1 MNIDIQSK
9 LLIVDDLPEN
19 LLALEALIRA
29 PGRVVYRAASAEAAL
44 ALLLEHEFALA
55 IVDVQ
60 MPGMNGFELAELMRG
75 TERTRHIPI
84 IFVSAAGRELNYAFQ
99 GYESGAVDFL
109 HKPLDP
115 HAVVSKVNVFVDLYQ
130 HRKALRHE
138 MESLAAAHRKQEE
151 LVQQLQHTQGELER
165 AVRMRDD
172 FMSMVSHELR
182 TPLNTLYL
190 EAQLRQLHLSKGNLA
205 SFAPDRL
212 PAMIERDQR
221 QIRNMVRLIDD
232 MLDVTRMRRDALSIQ
247 TKPVD
252 LAELSRAV
260 VENLQQQAEAAGSTI
275 TLEAPAELRGVWDEF
290 RIEQVL
296 TNLLTNALR
305 YGGGK
310 PVEMVVRRAGRQRRH
325 GAGGGARPGHRHCA
339 RRPGRIFEQF
349 ERTADSRKHAAGL
362 GLGLY
367 ITRKIV
373 TCTAGTSAWR
383 ARPAK
388 ARASW
393 STCRWTRRTPPTP
406 TTARKRRH
414 APTAARVRG
423 AAILLRST
431 YFKESFP

>member
-1 MNIDIQSK
+1 MSIDVESK

-19 LLALEALIRA
+19 LLALEALIRG
-29 PGRVVYRAASAEAAL
+29 PGRAVYRATSAEEAL
-44 ALLLEHEFALA
+44 ALLLDHEFALA
-55 IVDVQ
+55 ILDVQ

-84 IFVSAAGRELNYAFQ
+84 IFVSAAGRELNYAFR

-115 HAVVSKVNVFVDLYQ
+115 HAVTSKVNVFVDLHR
-130 HRKALRHE
+130 HRKALDQE
-138 MESLAAAHRKQEE
+138 MEKLAAAHQKQEE
-151 LVQQLQHTQGELER
+151 LVEQLRHTQRKLEH

-190 EAQLRQLHLSKGNLA
+190 ETQLRQLHVSKGRLE
-205 SFAPDRL
+205 SFAADRL

-247 TKPVD
+247 PQPVD
-252 LAELSRAV
+252 LAALARAV
-260 VENLQQQAEAAGSTI
+260 VEGLRHQAEAAGSVI
-275 TLEAPAELRGVWDEF
+275 GLEAPGELRGVWDEF

-305 YGGGK
+305 YGRGK
-310 PVEMVVRRAGRQRRH
+310 PVEMMLSQ
-325 GAGGGARPGHRHCA
+325 AGGMARITVRDQGIGIAPEDQE
-339 RRPGRIFEQF
+339 RIFEQF
-349 ERTADSRKHAAGL
+349 ERTDDSRKHASGL

-373 TCTAGTSAWR
+373 GLHHGRIEVESTPGQGALFKVELPMQAEAKTATQ
-383 ARPAK
+383 AR
-388 ARASW
+388 
-393 STCRWTRRTPPTP
+393 T
-406 TTARKRRH
+406 
-414 APTAARVRG
+414 
-423 AAILLRST
+423 
-431 YFKESFP
+431 

>member
-1 MNIDIQSK
+1 MNIDIESK
-9 LLIVDDLPEN
+9 LLLVDDLPEN

-29 PGRVVYRAASAEAAL
+29 PGRTAYRAGSAEAAL

-84 IFVSAAGRELNYAFQ
+84 IFVSAAGREMNYAFR

-115 HAVVSKVNVFVDLYQ
+115 HAVVSKVSVFVDLYQ

-138 MESLAAAHRKQEE
+138 MDLLAAAHKKQEE
-151 LVQQLQHTQGELER
+151 LVQQLQQTQHDLER

-205 SFAPDRL
+205 SFSPERL
-212 PAMIERDQR
+212 PSMIERDQR

-232 MLDVTRMRRDALSIQ
+232 MLDVTRLRRDALSI
-247 TKPVD
+247 KPQPMD
-252 LAELSRAV
+252 LSVLAKAV
-260 VENLQQQAEAAGSTI
+260 VENLRQQAEAAGTAI
-275 TLEAPAELRGVWDEF
+275 TLSAPGELRGAWDEF

-310 PVEMVVRRAGRQRRH
+310 PVKLVVQQAGDT
-325 GAGGGARPGHRHCA
+325 ARVSVRDQGIGIAPEDQ
-339 RRPGRIFEQF
+339 GRIFEQF
-349 ERTADSRKHAAGL
+349 ERTEDSRKHAAGL
-362 GLGLY
+362 GLGLF

-373 TCTAGTSAWR
+373 DLHGGRIGVESAPGEGSR
-383 ARPAK
+383 FTVELPLQVPAMPDNPPEVQPDGK
-388 ARASW
+388 KN
-393 STCRWTRRTPPTP
+393 TP
-406 TTARKRRH
+406 
-414 APTAARVRG
+414 
-423 AAILLRST
+423 
-431 YFKESFP
+431 

>member
-1 MNIDIQSK
+1 MNIDIESK

-29 PGRVVYRAASAEAAL
+29 PGRLVYRAGSADAAL

-115 HAVVSKVNVFVDLYQ
+115 HAVVSKVNVFVDLHQ

-138 MESLAAAHRKQEE
+138 MESLAAAHKKQEE
-151 LVQQLQHTQGELER
+151 LVQQLQQTQHELER

-205 SFAPDRL
+205 NFAPERL
-212 PAMIERDQR
+212 PTMIERDQR

-232 MLDVTRMRRDALSIQ
+232 MLDVTRMRRDALSIK
-247 TKPVD
+247 TTPVD
-252 LAELSRAV
+252 LATLAQAV
-260 VENLQQQAEAAGSTI
+260 VESLRHQAEAAGSVI
-275 TLEAPAELRGVWDEF
+275 TLAAPAELRGEWDEF

-310 PVEMVVRRAGRQRRH
+310 PVEMVVQQLGNTAQVAVRDQGIGIAPEDQ
-325 GAGGGARPGHRHCA
+325 
-339 RRPGRIFEQF
+339 GRIFEQF
-349 ERTADSRKHAAGL
+349 ERTDDSRKHAAGL

-373 TCTAGTSAWR
+373 TLHGGQISVESAPGEGSR
-383 ARPAK
+383 FVVDLPLQPPAPSADTQK
-388 ARASW
+388 E
-393 STCRWTRRTPPTP
+393 TP
-406 TTARKRRH
+406 
-414 APTAARVRG
+414 
-423 AAILLRST
+423 L
-431 YFKESFP
+431 

>member
-1 MNIDIQSK
+1 MNIDIESK
-9 LLIVDDLPEN
+9 LLLVDDLPEN

-29 PGRVVYRAASAEAAL
+29 PGRIAYRAGSAEAAL

-115 HAVVSKVNVFVDLYQ
+115 HAVVSKVNVFVDLYK

-138 MESLAAAHRKQEE
+138 MDLLAAAHKKQEE
-151 LVQQLQHTQGELER
+151 LVQQLQQTQHELEH

-190 EAQLRQLHLSKGNLA
+190 EAQLRQLHLSKGNIA
-205 SFAPDRL
+205 SFSPERL

-232 MLDVTRMRRDALSIQ
+232 MLDVTRMRRDALSI
-247 TKPVD
+247 KPQPTD
-252 LAELSRAV
+252 LAALAHAV
-260 VENLQQQAEAAGSTI
+260 VENLRQQAEAAGVVI
-275 TLEAPAELRGVWDEF
+275 TLSAPAELRGAWDEF

-296 TNLLTNALR
+296 TNLLTNAMR

-310 PVEMVVRRAGRQRRH
+310 PVEMVVQQLGDT
-325 GAGGGARPGHRHCA
+325 ARVSVRDQGIGIAPEDQA
-339 RRPGRIFEQF
+339 RIFEQF
-349 ERTADSRKHAAGL
+349 ERTDDSRKHAAGL
-362 GLGLY
+362 GLGLF

-373 TCTAGTSAWR
+373 DLHGGRIGVESAQGEGSRFTVELPLR
-383 ARPAK
+383 AP
-388 ARASW
+388 
-393 STCRWTRRTPPTP
+393 
-406 TTARKRRH
+406 
-414 APTAARVRG
+414 
-423 AAILLRST
+423 AILADQSDAQPEG
-431 YFKESFP
+431 KKKPQ

>member
-1 MNIDIQSK
+1 MNIEVESK

-115 HAVVSKVNVFVDLYQ
+115 HAVTSKVNVFVDLHR

-138 MESLAAAHRKQEE
+138 MDQLAVAHHKQEE
-151 LVQQLQHTQGELER
+151 LVQQLQHTQRELER

-205 SFAPDRL
+205 NFTPERL
-212 PAMIERDQR
+212 PSMIERDQR

-252 LAELSRAV
+252 LSALSRAV
-260 VENLQQQAEAAGSTI
+260 VENLRQQAEAAGSPI
-275 TLEAPAELRGVWDEF
+275 TLQTPAELRGVWDEF

-305 YGGGK
+305 YGSGK
-310 PVEMVVRRAGRQRRH
+310 PVEMTVSLEGDTARVAVRDQGIGIAPEDH
-325 GAGGGARPGHRHCA
+325 A
-339 RRPGRIFEQF
+339 RIFEQF
-349 ERTADSRKHAAGL
+349 ERTDDSRRHAAGL

-373 TCTAGTSAWR
+373 SLHAGHIGLESAPGEGSR
-383 ARPAK
+383 FVVDLPLHIPEADGDA
-388 ARASW
+388 AQ
-393 STCRWTRRTPPTP
+393 PT
-406 TTARKRRH
+406 
-414 APTAARVRG
+414 
-423 AAILLRST
+423 
-431 YFKESFP
+431 

>member
-1 MNIDIQSK
+1 MPIDVQSK

-29 PGRVVYRAASAEAAL
+29 PDRMVYRAGSAEAAL
-44 ALLLEHEFALA
+44 SLLLEHEFALA

-60 MPGMNGFELAELMRG
+60 MPGMNGFELAEMMRG

-151 LVQQLQHTQGELER
+151 LVQQLQHTQHELER

-205 SFAPDRL
+205 NFAADRL

-247 TKPVD
+247 TKQVD
-252 LAELSRAV
+252 LAVLARAV
-260 VENLQQQAEAAGSTI
+260 VENLRHQAEAAGSVI

-310 PVEMVVRRAGRQRRH
+310 PIEMVVEQVGGTARVSVRDH
-325 GAGGGARPGHRHCA
+325 GIGIAPEDQA
-339 RRPGRIFEQF
+339 RIFEQF
-349 ERTADSRKHAAGL
+349 ERTEHSRQHAAGL

-373 TCTAGTSAWR
+373 DLHAGQIGVESAAGQG
-383 ARPAK
+383 ARFTVELPLQAD
-388 ARASW
+388 AAG
-393 STCRWTRRTPPTP
+393 PTL
-406 TTARKRRH
+406 K
-414 APTAARVRG
+414 V
-423 AAILLRST
+423 
-431 YFKESFP
+431 

>member
-1 MNIDIQSK
+1 MNIDVQSK

-29 PGRVVYRAASAEAAL
+29 PGRIVYRAASADAAL

-115 HAVVSKVNVFVDLYQ
+115 HAVVSKVHVFVDLYR

-151 LVQQLQHTQGELER
+151 LVQQLQQTQHELER

-205 SFAPDRL
+205 NFAPERL

-232 MLDVTRMRRDALSIQ
+232 MLDVTRMRRDALSIK
-247 TKPVD
+247 TEPVD
-252 LAELSRAV
+252 LAALARAV
-260 VENLQQQAEAAGSTI
+260 VENLRQQAEAAGSAI
-275 TLEAPAELRGVWDEF
+275 TLIAPAELHGVWDEF

-310 PVEMVVRRAGRQRRH
+310 PVEMVVQQM
-325 GAGGGARPGHRHCA
+325 GGTARVAVRDQGIGIAPEDQE
-339 RRPGRIFEQF
+339 RIFKQF
-349 ERTADSRKHAAGL
+349 ERTKDSRKHAAGL

-367 ITRKIV
+367 ITHKIV
-373 TCTAGTSAWR
+373 SLHGGQIGVESAPGEGSR
-383 ARPAK
+383 FVVDLPLE
-388 ARASW
+388 
-393 STCRWTRRTPPTP
+393 PP
-406 TTARKRRH
+406 
-414 APTAARVRG
+414 
-423 AAILLRST
+423 AILPSST
-431 YFKESFP
+431 

>member
-1 MNIDIQSK
+1 MNIDVQSK

-29 PGRVVYRAASAEAAL
+29 PGRIVYRAASADAAL

-115 HAVVSKVNVFVDLYQ
+115 HAVVSKVHVFVDLYR

-151 LVQQLQHTQGELER
+151 LVQQLQQTQHELER

-205 SFAPDRL
+205 NFAPERL

-232 MLDVTRMRRDALSIQ
+232 MLDVTRMRRDALSIK
-247 TKPVD
+247 TEPVD
-252 LAELSRAV
+252 LAALARAV
-260 VENLQQQAEAAGSTI
+260 VENLRQQAEAAGSAI
-275 TLEAPAELRGVWDEF
+275 TLIAPAELHGVWDEF

-310 PVEMVVRRAGRQRRH
+310 PVEMVVQQM
-325 GAGGGARPGHRHCA
+325 GGTARVAVRDQGIGIAPEDQE
-339 RRPGRIFEQF
+339 RIFKQF
-349 ERTADSRKHAAGL
+349 ERTKDSRKHAAGL

-367 ITRKIV
+367 ITHKIV
-373 TCTAGTSAWR
+373 SLHGGQIGVESASGEGSR
-383 ARPAK
+383 FVVDLPLE
-388 ARASW
+388 
-393 STCRWTRRTPPTP
+393 PP
-406 TTARKRRH
+406 
-414 APTAARVRG
+414 
-423 AAILLRST
+423 AILPSST
-431 YFKESFP
+431 

>member
-1 MNIDIQSK
+1 MNIDIESK

-44 ALLLEHEFALA
+44 ALLLENEFALA

-115 HAVVSKVNVFVDLYQ
+115 HAVVSKVNVFVDLYR

-138 MESLAAAHRKQEE
+138 MELLAAAHRKQEE

-190 EAQLRQLHLSKGNLA
+190 EAQLRQLHLSRGNLA
-205 SFAPDRL
+205 NFSPERL

-252 LAELSRAV
+252 LAALSRAV
-260 VENLQQQAEAAGSTI
+260 VENLRQQAEAAGSTI

-310 PVEMVVRRAGRQRRH
+310 PVQMVVRRTGQD
-325 GAGGGARPGHRHCA
+325 GDGGGMAEVAVRDQGIGIAPEDHA
-339 RRPGRIFEQF
+339 RIFEQF
-349 ERTADSRKHAAGL
+349 ERTDDSRKHAAGL

-373 TCTAGTSAWR
+373 DLHGGRIGVQSAPGEGSR
-383 ARPAK
+383 FVVELPLQSAD
-388 ARASW
+388 
-393 STCRWTRRTPPTP
+393 
-406 TTARKRRH
+406 
-414 APTAARVRG
+414 AAT
-423 AAILLRST
+423 L
-431 YFKESFP
+431 P

>member
-1 MNIDIQSK
+1 MPIEVESK

-29 PGRVVYRAASAEAAL
+29 PGRLVYRAGSAEAAL

-84 IFVSAAGRELNYAFQ
+84 IFVSAAGREMNYAFQ

-115 HAVVSKVNVFVDLYQ
+115 HAVVSKVSVFVDLHQ

-151 LVQQLQHTQGELER
+151 LVQQLQHTQRELER

-190 EAQLRQLHLSKGNLA
+190 EAQLRQLHLSKGKLD
-205 SFAPDRL
+205 SFAPEKL
-212 PAMIERDQR
+212 PTMIERDQR

-232 MLDVTRMRRDALSIQ
+232 MLDVTRLRRDALSIQ

-252 LAELSRAV
+252 LASLAHAV
-260 VENLQQQAEAAGSTI
+260 VDNLRHQAEAAGSTI
-275 TLEAPAELRGVWDEF
+275 TLEAPETLRGVWDEF

-310 PVEMVVRRAGRQRRH
+310 PVEMTVRLDGDQAVVSVRDQGIGISPEDHQ
-325 GAGGGARPGHRHCA
+325 
-339 RRPGRIFEQF
+339 RIFEQF
-349 ERTADSRKHAAGL
+349 ERTDVSRKHAAGL

-367 ITRKIV
+367 ITHKIV
-373 TCTAGTSAWR
+373 SLHAGRIGVESTQGQG
-383 ARPAK
+383 ARFFVELPLQPPVA
-388 ARASW
+388 
-393 STCRWTRRTPPTP
+393 TPDTGEI
-406 TTARKRRH
+406 TN
-414 APTAARVRG
+414 
-423 AAILLRST
+423 
-431 YFKESFP
+431 